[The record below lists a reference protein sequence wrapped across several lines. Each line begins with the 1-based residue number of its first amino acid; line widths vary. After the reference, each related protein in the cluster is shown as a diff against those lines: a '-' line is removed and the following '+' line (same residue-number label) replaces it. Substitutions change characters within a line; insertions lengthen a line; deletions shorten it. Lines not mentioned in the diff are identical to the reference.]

1 VLDEESSEIWCHL
14 RAYVVSLRCECV
26 ELFKYCRGFT
36 VLYKSHF
43 AFGGRGTYDVCAY
56 YSEKRTFYVGPCCGV
71 TFRVRTIAAAS
82 WRTGHRCIDHRTRLR
97 VYCLE
102 VLPLH
107 RTLSMFNVYSTG
119 ER

>member
-71 TFRVRTIAAAS
+71 TFRVRRGVIMA
-82 WRTGHRCIDHRTRLR
+82 HRAQVHRSSATVGTRLKSLL
-97 VYCLE
+97 CTPSTKSL
-102 VLPLH
+102 VLI
-107 RTLSMFNVYSTG
+107 R
-119 ER
+119 